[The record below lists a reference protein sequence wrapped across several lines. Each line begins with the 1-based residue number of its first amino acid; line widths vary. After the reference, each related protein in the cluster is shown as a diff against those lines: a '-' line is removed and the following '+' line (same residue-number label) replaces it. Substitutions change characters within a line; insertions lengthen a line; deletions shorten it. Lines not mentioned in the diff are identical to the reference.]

1 MRRNQIPSAAER
13 EQLLAGGR
21 IEGNGLSELLGAAT
35 MPIHSAEPPGL
46 DSALAAFRSA
56 PAPVAALPARRTPV
70 LKSLLSGL
78 VATKVIAG
86 VAGAAAVGG
95 VALAASSGHLGDGG
109 NSADAPGQAI
119 ASVHRADATGSLSDS
134 ASDSTAADSSS
145 AASSDSSSA
154 SSSAHAPTPSL
165 AGLCH
170 AWQAHEQSNS
180 DHTTSA
186 AHSAWAKSPAFSVLI
201 ATAGGSGG
209 VDTYCSVLLAP
220 TTSSSG
226 SPASVAP
233 THPTHPAHPTQAVT
247 THTNHK
253 PTSVPSHSHPA
264 PTHTNH
270 QPTPTAS
277 ESSTSS

>member
-21 IEGNGLSELLGAAT
+21 VEGNALSELLGAAT

-56 PAPVAALPARRTPV
+56 PAPVAAQTARRTPV

-95 VALAASSGHLGDGG
+95 VALAASTGHLGDGG

-119 ASVHRADATGSLSDS
+119 ASAHRADAA
-134 ASDSTAADSSS
+134 ASPADAASESTRASG
-145 AASSDSSSA
+145 ASSDSSSA
-154 SSSAHAPTPSL
+154 SSPAHAPTPSL

-170 AWQAHEQSNS
+170 AWQAHERSNS
-180 DHTTSA
+180 DHTTRA

-201 ATAGGSGG
+201 ATAGGNEG
-209 VDTYCSVLLAP
+209 VDAYCSVALAP
-220 TTSSSG
+220 TTSGSG
-226 SPASVAP
+226 SPTHVAP
-233 THPTHPAHPTQAVT
+233 THPTHPTHPTQAVT
-247 THTNHK
+247 THPNHK

-270 QPTPTAS
+270 KPTPTPS
-277 ESSTSS
+277 ESSPAA